1 MCLEDVRIMGMSG
14 AAARNVPIAAASTL
28 IVAANQNRIGL
39 IFSVVTG
46 GAANIAMRGDVTAA
60 DGIAL
65 IGASNPFELD
75 IFHHGDMCR
84 RAWFGFGVGGATNME
99 VIELFL
105 DVELARKS
113 GYGAPPS
120 TVPDLSLEQRSKVGL
135 GTYGR

>member
-14 AAARNVPIAAASTL
+14 ATARNVPIAAASTL

-39 IFSVVTG
+39 IVAVVTG
-46 GAANIAMRGDVTAA
+46 GAANIAMRADVTAA

-65 IGASNPFELD
+65 IGASEPFELD

-84 RAWFGFGVGGATNME
+84 RAWFGFGVGGATNIE

-120 TVPDLSLEQRSKVGL
+120 TQAPYPFSQQQRG
-135 GTYGR
+135 